1 MTNYPRSGL
10 RTEDRQMVRAQIIFA
25 IASVALAIPAEAQLS
40 MGSAQAVDGDSLN
53 IGGARFRLFGIDAV
67 ETRQTCNREQQQWQC
82 GEEAA
87 TALRNLVNGKAVN
100 CNQRDRDPYGRVVAT
115 CTVNG
120 RDIAEQM
127 VSMGYAVALQK
138 FSAAYIPAEKAAK
151 AKRVGIWASEFQLP
165 SEYRAGDLS
174 FAMEDQL
181 LLAER
186 QRQER
191 AVDRQQ
197 NYQPQRAV
205 RSSFSYRNCK
215 EARAAGAAPLYRGQP
230 GYGAHMDGD
239 GDGIACEPYRG
250 RR

>member
-1 MTNYPRSGL
+1 MRCLPTK
-10 RTEDRQMVRAQIIFA
+10 AQKKHQLMDSAKFISA
-25 IASVALAIPAEAQLS
+25 IALAALAAPSSAQLYL
-40 MGSAQAVDGDSLN
+40 GSAQVVDGDSLN

-67 ETRQTCNREQQQWQC
+67 ESRQTCSREEKQWQC

-87 TALRNLVNGKAVN
+87 SALRNLVEGKTVN
-100 CNQRDRDPYGRVVAT
+100 CNQQDRDPYGRVVAT

-127 VSMGYAVALQK
+127 VSMGYAVALPN
-138 FSAAYIPAEKAAK
+138 FSTAYISAEKSAK
-151 AKRVGIWASEFQLP
+151 AKRIGIWAGEFQMP
-165 SEYRAGDLS
+165 SEYRAADPA
-174 FAMEDQL
+174 FAMEDQA

-191 AVDRQQ
+191 AADKQES
-197 NYQPQRAV
+197 YQPQRAV

-239 GDGIACEPYRG
+239 GDGIACEPYRA

>member
-1 MTNYPRSGL
+1 MEKKRRSTVLG
-10 RTEDRQMVRAQIIFA
+10 RVISAA
-25 IASVALAIPAEAQLS
+25 AVATLAIPAGAQVYL
-40 MGSAQAVDGDSLN
+40 GSAQAVDGDSLN

-67 ETRQTCNREQQQWQC
+67 ESRQTCNRETKQWQC

-87 TALRNLVNGKAVN
+87 SALRDLVNGKSVN

-127 VSMGYAVALQK
+127 VSMGYAVALTT
-138 FSAAYIPAEKAAK
+138 FSAAYIPAEKVAK

-165 SEYRAGDLS
+165 SDYRAGDPS
-174 FAMEDQL
+174 FAMEDQA

-191 AVDRQQ
+191 AADRQES
-197 NYQPQRAV
+197 YQPQRAV
-205 RSSFSYRNCK
+205 RSSFSYRNCR